1 MSQPQETGS
10 EQKEHIAKQLAEDYA
25 KYFIVD
31 TTKERGALDHE
42 LESMLTR
49 LEEYGSL
56 LDRTRGES
64 RHTLDILVPQV
75 YSHYQA
81 LQRTFQ
87 SIDNLETLVMRVKN
101 DLGKMEAA
109 VERAEA
115 DLGPA
120 HGLTTVI
127 RPLFFKRD
135 HHQTPRPT
143 GSQLTFQP
151 PEIFHTQDF
160 FETQDK
166 HTSGERPKVQS

>member
-1 MSQPQETGS
+1 MSQDTGS
-10 EQKEHIAKQLAEDYA
+10 EKKEQIVKQLAEDYA

-31 TTKERGALDHE
+31 TTQERGTLDHE

-56 LDRTRGES
+56 LDRTRAES
-64 RHTLDILVPQV
+64 RHTLDVLVPQV

-87 SIDNLETLVMRVKN
+87 TIDNLETLVTRVKN
-101 DLGKMEAA
+101 DLGKMEAS
-109 VERAEA
+109 VEQAEA
-115 DLGPA
+115 DLGPS

-143 GSQLTFQP
+143 GSQLSFQP

-160 FETQDK
+160 FETSEK
-166 HTSGERPKVQS
+166 LASGERPKVQS